1 MKTILLGVGI
11 FLLYLIYDANTQESF
26 KSVNYTIEG
35 DEIYQ
40 KHGDNHVE
48 YSRFNYKTKE
58 CKHWYCK
65 EMIKQVTNKK
75 VLVLGVALGG
85 IIINILD
92 KYKNAD
98 VTGVDISDENFDL
111 VKKYSDTKR
120 LTLVEEDAKEYIKNT
135 KKKFDIIIC
144 DVFIN
149 KYIPEF
155 VLSKE
160 FLNKINKMLLPNGKF
175 LINTIDIDVKRLLF
189 IMNQSFTNATIE
201 TKTNYL
207 NNLVFVTK
215 KN

>member
-1 MKTILLGVGI
+1 MKTFLLGVSI
-11 FLLYLIYDANTQESF
+11 FLLYLIYDMNIHESF
-26 KSVNYTIEG
+26 KPVNYTIEG

-40 KHGDNHVE
+40 KLEDNNVE

-92 KYKNAD
+92 KYKNAT

-111 VKKYSDTKR
+111 VKKYSDTNR
-120 LTLVEEDAKEYIKNT
+120 LTLVEEDAKVYIEKT
-135 KKKFDIIIC
+135 KEKFDIIIC

-149 KYIPEF
+149 KYVPEF
-155 VLSKE
+155 VLSKD
-160 FLNKINKMLLPNGKF
+160 FLDKINKMLLPNGKF
-175 LINTIDIDVKRLLF
+175 LINTIDIDVKRLLS
-189 IMNQSFTNATIE
+189 IMNESFRNATIE

-215 KN
+215 N